1 MNREVNPS
9 ILTSPGHVKVRL
21 TVHNLSVSR
30 LTGIEIEDTVPPK
43 VIVASGSNKTVIELA
58 GHAKFVLEYYVTP
71 PSRGLY
77 SIGPA
82 NIRFSDPLGMFPSEM
97 TTETLDTITVYPE
110 TRSVRMRINPR
121 RTGAWS
127 GSTASRRAGAGM
139 EFYGLRDYHPGDE
152 LRSVN
157 WKATGRLSRI
167 VTNEYEAERAS
178 DTVVLIDAGRLSGF
192 LIDERSILDYEAE
205 AALSLASF
213 LLNAGN
219 RVGLILHG
227 EFRQWLYP
235 GFGKKQYLKLRDQ
248 LMLAREGDS
257 EIPLSFLVSQLAP
270 MILAR
275 GCQVVVIAH
284 PFTLNLPEALINLNS
299 LGYQV
304 ATILVLPY
312 REQEATETSTSL
324 AGRMLMVEKEEIVSE
339 AQQLCPTVIWQV
351 NESLSHV
358 LRRFD
363 LWVTRPKPF
372 AT

>member
-1 MNREVNPS
+1 MLR
-9 ILTSPGHVKVRL
+9 
-21 TVHNLSVSR
+21 
-30 LTGIEIEDTVPPK
+30 GIEVEDRIPPK
-43 VIVASGSNKTVIELA
+43 VMVASGSNKRAMELA
-58 GHAKFVLEYYVTP
+58 GHASFVLEYYVRP
-71 PSRGLY
+71 ESRGLY
-77 SIGPA
+77 SIGPTTF
-82 NIRFSDPLGMFPSEM
+82 RLSDPLGLFPLEITPGSP
-97 TTETLDTITVYPE
+97 DTITVYPE

-121 RTGAWS
+121 RTGAWW

-152 LRSVN
+152 LRNVN

-178 DTVVLIDAGRLSGF
+178 DTVILVDAGRLSGF
-192 LIDERSILDYEAE
+192 LIDEKSILDYEAE

-235 GFGKKQYLKLRDQ
+235 GFGKRQYLKLRDQ

-275 GCQVVVIAH
+275 RSQVVVIAH
-284 PFTLNLPEALINLNS
+284 PFSLDLPEALIS
-299 LGYQV
+299 LKSLDYQV
-304 ATILVLPY
+304 ASILVLPY
-312 REQEATETSTSL
+312 RKQAGTESPSSL
-324 AGRMLMVEKEEIVSE
+324 AGRTLMIERDETLSK
-339 AQQLCPTVIWQV
+339 ARQLCPTVTWQV
-351 NESLSHV
+351 NESLNHV

-363 LWVTRPKPF
+363 LWITRPNLF
-372 AT
+372 AE